1 MKMDCT
7 TTDVSQGTDTLEK
20 RDKATA
26 HDFLYQVLL
35 LCILLNEMLHVS
47 LSSVLSWQGTFLC
60 ATTATFLSNGSGELL
75 QNKMGHFKI
84 LYFSSVFHLLVT
96 IS

>member
-26 HDFLYQVLL
+26 QDFLYQVLL
-35 LCILLNEMLHVS
+35 FLYLAKRNAACVS
-47 LSSVLSWQGTFLC
+47 LSLVCSAGKARLC
-60 ATTATFLSNGSGELL
+60 VVSIKWKWGAVA
-75 QNKMGHFKI
+75 K
-84 LYFSSVFHLLVT
+84 
-96 IS
+96 